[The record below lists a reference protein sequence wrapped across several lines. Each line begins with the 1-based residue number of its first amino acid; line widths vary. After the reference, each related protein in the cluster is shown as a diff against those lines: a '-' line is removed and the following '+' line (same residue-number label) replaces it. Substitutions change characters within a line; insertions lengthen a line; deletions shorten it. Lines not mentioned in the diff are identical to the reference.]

1 MSLITCCPA
10 CQTMFRV
17 VPDQLRISEGWVRC
31 GHCSEVFDA
40 AAHLQTALPGPQLP
54 DPPAAG
60 LSPALEADTSPMGLD
75 VLPEPALNAAPGA
88 TYPPFVLKRESEG
101 PAAPQ
106 IAAPAA
112 ARAPAPPLPPASVPA
127 ARSGPLSRPPGHGG
141 PSSVLGA
148 PSSVMGGPRSVLD
161 DDADPALSDLGFVRQ
176 ARREA
181 YWRRPGP
188 RVLLALV
195 ALLLATLLAGQFALQ
210 ERDRLAAMFPQ
221 IKPGMDRLC
230 EVAACAIAAP
240 RQIDAIVIDA
250 STFTKMRGDAYRL
263 SFTLKNQ
270 GAYEVA
276 IPAVELTLTDTQD
289 QPVLRR
295 VLLPAEFA
303 AGSNAIGGASDK
315 PATVAIAVAAGTAS
329 SRIAGYRLL
338 AFYP

>member
-40 AAHLQTALPGPQLP
+40 AAHLQSALPGPQLP
-54 DPPAAG
+54 DPP
-60 LSPALEADTSPMGLD
+60 PLEADTSPMGLD
-75 VLPEPALNAAPGA
+75 VLPEPAAAPGA

-101 PAAPQ
+101 PASESAVTSRPAATPPPVSAR
-106 IAAPAA
+106 AAPP
-112 ARAPAPPLPPASVPA
+112 APAV
-127 ARSGPLSRPPGHGG
+127 RSGPPSQPPRQGGPHSVMGG
-141 PSSVLGA
+141 PSSVQ
-148 PSSVMGGPRSVLD
+148 D

-195 ALLLATLLAGQFALQ
+195 ALLLATLLAGQFALH

-221 IKPGMDRLC
+221 LRPGMDRLC

-240 RQIDAIVIDA
+240 RQIEAIVIDA
-250 STFTKMRGDAYRL
+250 STFTKLRGDAFRL

-270 GAYEVA
+270 GVYDVA

-295 VLLPAEFA
+295 VLLPADFA
-303 AGSNAIGGASDK
+303 AGSTAIGGASDK
-315 PATVAIAVAAGTAS
+315 PATVAVAVAAGAATA
-329 SRIAGYRLL
+329 RIAGYRLL